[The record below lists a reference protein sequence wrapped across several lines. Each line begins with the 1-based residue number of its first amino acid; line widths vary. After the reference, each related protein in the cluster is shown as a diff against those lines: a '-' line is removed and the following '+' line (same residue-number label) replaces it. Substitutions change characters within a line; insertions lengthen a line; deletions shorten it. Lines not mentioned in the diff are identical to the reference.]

1 MTVQASEAGA
11 ISSPGGSRRLEV
23 KRPRYGEKLIEAS
36 LFFAASI
43 SVLVTVG
50 IVVSLLG
57 PTIEFFQEVPAHDFF
72 FGTEWAPTFTP
83 ASFGVIPI
91 VLGTLAITFWAM
103 LFAIPFGLGAAI
115 WLSEYAKPRQRRTIK
130 PILEVLE
137 GIPTVAYGFFGIVF
151 ILPVLNDV
159 WSAIPFLPGE
169 PNPVANVLAAGII
182 LGIMIIPTVGSISED
197 AMSAVPRGLR
207 EAAYGLGA
215 NKLQVSTR
223 VVVPAALSGIIAS
236 FVLGTSRAIGETIV
250 VLLVAGLISN
260 IETALNPLEPQQAM
274 TAFIAATGSGDIGV
288 GTITYKTIFAVGSLL
303 FVMTFI
309 ANMISIRM
317 VRKYRQKY
325 D

>member
-1 MTVQASEAGA
+1 MQSTEASA
-11 ISSPGGSRRLEV
+11 IPGPGTHRSLGV
-23 KRPRYGEKLIEAS
+23 ARPRYGEKLIELS
-36 LFFAASI
+36 MFLAASV

-50 IVVSLLG
+50 IVASLLG
-57 PTIEFFQEVPAHDFF
+57 PTIEFFQEVPAADFF

-83 ASFGVIPI
+83 ASFGVIPL

-115 WLSEYAKPRQRRTIK
+115 WMSEYAKPSQRRVVK
-130 PILEVLE
+130 PVLEVLE

-151 ILPVLNDV
+151 ILPAMNDV
-159 WSAIPFLPGE
+159 WNAVPFLPGE

-197 AMSAVPRGLR
+197 AMSSVPRGLR
-207 EAAYGLGA
+207 EAAYGLGS

-223 VVVPAALSGIIAS
+223 VVLPAALSGIIAG
-236 FVLGTSRAIGETIV
+236 FVLGFSRAIGETIV
-250 VLLVAGLISN
+250 VLLVAGLISD
-260 IETALNPLEPQQAM
+260 ISTAFNPLEPQQAM

-303 FVMTFI
+303 FVFTFI
-309 ANMISIRM
+309 VNMISIRL